1 MNRSRLL
8 GVVRK
13 VTMRERLIRVRS
25 ESSFEQW
32 TREAYEE
39 IGEGFVK
46 IYFYLFVRQF
56 CLMLILDAAVRPWA
70 VRWSRSWFT
79 SPPLLCAAHRQ
90 ES

>member
-46 IYFYLFVRQF
+46 IYFYLSDWRF
-56 CLMLILDAAVRPWA
+56 CIVLILGAAFRAVGRAVVQVMGRPA
-70 VRWSRSWFT
+70 CVV
-79 SPPLLCAAHRQ
+79 CAAI
-90 ES
+90 

>member
-1 MNRSRLL
+1 M
-8 GVVRK
+8 GFH
-13 VTMRERLIRVRS
+13 IRAHS

-56 CLMLILDAAVRPWA
+56 CLMRVLAGALGHGPCSGPGHAK
-70 VRWSRSWFT
+70 T
-79 SPPLLCAAHRQ
+79 SH
-90 ES
+90 SH